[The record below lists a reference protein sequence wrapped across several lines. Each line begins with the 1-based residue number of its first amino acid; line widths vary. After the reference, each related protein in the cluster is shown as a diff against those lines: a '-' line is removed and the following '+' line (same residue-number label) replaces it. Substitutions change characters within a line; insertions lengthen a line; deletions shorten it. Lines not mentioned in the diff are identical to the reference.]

1 MNNLEKKLDALMRY
15 ATAKDEQDRISAVQ
29 ELKIILELGKEPLYG
44 EMLER
49 EIQKVMF
56 ELNAPD
62 NFLGHQYTVKAIQM
76 VINKPEYIGS
86 ITYGIYPRVALEYYT
101 TPSRV
106 EKRIRD
112 TIEFVFNHAPY
123 EALEKYFG
131 GIVNS
136 ENGKV
141 TNGQFIARLANVVK
155 YRLAEKET
163 NS

>member
-1 MNNLEKKLDALMRY
+1 MNNLEKKLDALMRF
-15 ATAKDEQDRISAVQ
+15 AAAGDEQERMSAIQ
-29 ELKIILELGKEPLYG
+29 EIKLLIELGREPLYG

-49 EIQKVMF
+49 EIQKVLF
-56 ELNAPD
+56 ELKSPD
-62 NFLGHQYTVKAIQM
+62 NLLGHQYIVKAVQM

-86 ITYGIYPRVALEYYT
+86 ITYVIYPRVALEFNT

-106 EKRIRD
+106 EKRIRNV
-112 TIEFVFNHAPY
+112 IEWVFNHAPY

-131 GIVNS
+131 GIVDS
-136 ENGKV
+136 EKGKV